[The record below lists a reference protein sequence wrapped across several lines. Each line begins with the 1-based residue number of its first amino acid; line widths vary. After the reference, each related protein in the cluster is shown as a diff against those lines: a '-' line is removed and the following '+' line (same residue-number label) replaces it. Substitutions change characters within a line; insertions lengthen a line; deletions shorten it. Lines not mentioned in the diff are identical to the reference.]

1 MADHQD
7 LVQEI
12 PSVERMGTQERL
24 KHAKKRR
31 SQQLKKWANYDKQLD
46 KDHSKK
52 AKKGQPLKKHPR
64 RQKTTRVRF
73 KGNIMLLES
82 AARNDLEDGKFLWL
96 IIIASLKKSGKYF
109 LRKIISSKKK
119 EINITLPT

>member
-52 AKKGQPLKKHPR
+52 AKKGQPPKKA
-64 RQKTTRVRF
+64 
-73 KGNIMLLES
+73 S
-82 AARNDLEDGKFLWL
+82 ATAKDYKS
-96 IIIASLKKSGKYF
+96 SLQRKYNVAGV
-109 LRKIISSKKK
+109 SSSQ
-119 EINITLPT
+119 

>member
-52 AKKGQPLKKHPR
+52 AKKVSH
-64 RQKTTRVRF
+64 QKSIR
-73 KGNIMLLES
+73 
-82 AARNDLEDGKFLWL
+82 DGKRLQEF
-96 IIIASLKKSGKYF
+96 AS
-109 LRKIISSKKK
+109 K
-119 EINITLPT
+119 EI